1 MNVLKKVLIVSAAVV
16 TIGGVGSVAISG
28 TAHATSDWDKH
39 GKHKNDEKKNDS
51 WRVFDYIQKK
61 VGELKKGGPVLHEH
75 SSLVSSL
82 LKAQAQGSADLAA
95 VSGAVDLNSIAIAD
109 VVENLYPGSKD
120 QSLALWRS
128 HITAYTDY
136 MVAAKASD
144 QNGKDIARAKLEV
157 FVNDY
162 TTLLDTISNRI
173 DRATTAEHMRQHY
186 NNTLSMIDSM
196 VANNWSEVYAKMHA
210 DFEHQTVLSVDLLLG
225 AKFKW

>member
-1 MNVLKKVLIVSAAVV
+1 MNALKKFLIVSAAVV
-16 TIGGVGSVAISG
+16 TIGGVGSVTVSG
-28 TAHATSDWDKH
+28 TAHATSDWDKW

-51 WRVFDYIQKK
+51 WRVFEYIQKK
-61 VGELKKGGPVLHEH
+61 VNELKKGGPVLHEH
-75 SSLVSSL
+75 SALVNAL
-82 LKAQAQGSADLAA
+82 IKAQIQGTADLPSVA
-95 VSGAVDLNSIAIAD
+95 GAVDLNSIRIAE

-136 MVAAKASD
+136 VVAAQNGD
-144 QNGKDIARAKLEV
+144 QNGKDVARAKLEV

-162 TTLLDTISNRI
+162 TTLLDNISSRL
-173 DRATTAEHMRQHY
+173 DRAATANHMREHY

-196 VANNWSEVYAKMHA
+196 LAGDWAQAYAKAHV
-210 DFEHQTVLSVDLLLG
+210 DFEHMTVASVDLLLG